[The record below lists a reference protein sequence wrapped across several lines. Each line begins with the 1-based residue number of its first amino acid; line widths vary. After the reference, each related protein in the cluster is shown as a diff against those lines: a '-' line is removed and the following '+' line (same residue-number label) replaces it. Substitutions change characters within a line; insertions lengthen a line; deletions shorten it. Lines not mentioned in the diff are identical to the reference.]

1 MKIRAKKLLFATAM
15 VAFASVHAAQA
26 ESVIR
31 YMGLSKLDMIDPI
44 WTTNY
49 GVRDHGY
56 LIYDTLFAQDANGVV
71 QPQMIGEWS
80 VSEDQLT
87 YSFTLRDGL
96 MFHDGAPVTSADV
109 IASLDRWMQKDTF
122 GVEVKNRLA
131 AMEATDDKT
140 FTIALTEPFGLI
152 IEALGKTASNV
163 PFIMPAS
170 VASASLDD
178 QISDPIGSG
187 PFKFD
192 LDSWEPGVKAVYTK
206 FDGYVPRDEPASAL
220 AGGKV
225 AKVDRIERIF
235 FPDDITA
242 VNALVAGEIDYIPQ
256 FQPDLIPILEAGGD
270 IVIKPHNPLGQT
282 VQIIPNFLQPPTDD
296 VRVRQAMQLA
306 LDQTDYLTAILGTY
320 TDLYQTCVSI
330 FMCGTA
336 LENDANGERQM
347 TRDVDA
353 AKALLEEAGY
363 DGTPIT
369 LLHATDISDQ
379 RAGGSVTAQRLREAG
394 FTVDVVTSDWATVA
408 QRRANKAP
416 IAEGGW
422 NVFQTGW
429 DGMALQSP
437 LTNVYVSG
445 ACDDA
450 WYGWNCSDTL
460 QQLKQDFIKAGS
472 DEERKAI
479 AEAIQ
484 QEAYEIV
491 SVIMMG
497 QYTQA
502 SAWSDKLEGMQ
513 QAPMSTNLWGVSKA
527 E

>member
-1 MKIRAKKLLFATAM
+1 MSYCLKTKFAAAALAVAVTAP
-15 VAFASVHAAQA
+15 AAHA
-26 ESVIR
+26 ESVLR

-44 WTTNY
+44 WTTAY

-56 LIYDTLFAQDANGVV
+56 LIYDTLFAQDASGAVK
-71 QPQMIGEWS
+71 PQMIDTWS
-80 VSEDQLT
+80 VSDDQLT
-87 YSFTLRDGL
+87 YTFTLRDGL
-96 MFHDGAPVTSADV
+96 IFHDRAPVTSTDV
-109 IASLDRWMQKDTF
+109 IASLSRWMEKDTF
-122 GVEVKNRLA
+122 GVEIRNRLS
-131 AMEATDDKT
+131 AMASVDDKT
-140 FTIALTEPFGLI
+140 FTLELTEPFGLV

-163 PFIMPAS
+163 PFIMPARI
-170 VASASLDD
+170 ASASLDE
-178 QISDPIGSG
+178 QISDPVGSG
-187 PFKFD
+187 PFMFVAD
-192 LDSWEPGVKAVYTK
+192 EWQPGVKAVYEK
-206 FDGYVPRDEPASAL
+206 FEGYVPRSEPRSGL
-220 AGGKV
+220 AGAKV
-225 AKVDRIERIF
+225 AMVDKIERLF

-242 VNALVAGEIDYIPQ
+242 VNALVAGEIHYIPQ
-256 FQPDLIPILEAGGD
+256 FQPDLIPILEAAQD
-270 IVIKPHNPLGQT
+270 VVVQPHNPLGQT
-282 VQIIPNFLQPPTDD
+282 IQIIPNFLQPPTDD
-296 VRVRQAMQLA
+296 IRIRQAMQLA
-306 LDQTDYLTAILGTY
+306 LAQEDYMTSFLGSY
-320 TDLYQTCVSI
+320 DELYQICGSI
-330 FMCGTA
+330 FMCGTP
-336 LENDANGERQM
+336 LENDANIERQM

-394 FTVDVVTSDWATVA
+394 FEVEVAVSDWATVA
-408 QRRANKAP
+408 QRRANKGS

-450 WYGWNCSDTL
+450 WYGWNCSETL
-460 QQLKQDFIKAGS
+460 QELKQEFIKAAS
-472 DEERKAI
+472 DAERREI
-479 AEAIQ
+479 AEKIQ

-502 SAWSDKLEGMQ
+502 SAWSTNLIGME
-513 QAPMSTNLWGVSKA
+513 QAPMSTNLWGVSVA

>member
-1 MKIRAKKLLFATAM
+1 MKTRLKNYSLAAVIAACAIGQ
-15 VAFASVHAAQA
+15 SAQA
-26 ESVIR
+26 ETVIR
-31 YMGLSKLDMIDPI
+31 YNGLSKLDMIDPI
-44 WTTNY
+44 WTANY

-56 LIYDTLFAQDANGVV
+56 LIYDTLFAQDADGVV
-71 QPQMIGEWS
+71 QPQMIDVWS
-80 VSEDQLT
+80 VSDDQLT
-87 YSFTLRDGL
+87 YTFTLRDGL
-96 MFHDGAPVTSADV
+96 KFHDGAPVTSKDV
-109 IASLDRWMQKDTF
+109 IASLTRWMGKDSF
-122 GVEVKNRLA
+122 GVEIKSRLSEMTA
-131 AMEATDDKT
+131 VDDTT

-163 PFIMPAS
+163 PFIIPARI
-170 VASASLDD
+170 ASAAQDE

-187 PFKFD
+187 PFVFNTEEWK
-192 LDSWEPGVKAVYTK
+192 PGVSAVYTK
-206 FDGYVPRDEPASAL
+206 FEDYVPRDEPPSGL

-225 AKVDRIERIF
+225 VMVDKVERIF

-242 VNALVAGEIDYIPQ
+242 VNALVAGELDYIPQ
-256 FQPDLIPILEAGGD
+256 FQPDLIPILQSGSD

-282 VQIIPNFLQPPTDD
+282 IQIIPNFLQPPTND
-296 VRVRQAMQLA
+296 VRIRQAMQLA
-306 LDQTDYLTAILGTY
+306 LDQTDYMTAILGSY
-320 TDLYQTCVSI
+320 TDLYQTCASI

-347 TRDVDA
+347 TRDIDA
-353 AKALLEEAGY
+353 AKALLDEAGY

-369 LLHATDISDQ
+369 LLHATDVSDQ

-394 FTVDVVTSDWATVA
+394 FEVDVVTADWATVA
-408 QRRANKAP
+408 QRRANKGTV
-416 IAEGGW
+416 AEGGW

-429 DGMALQSP
+429 DGMALQNP

-450 WYGWNCSDTL
+450 WYGWNCSETL
-460 QQLKQDFIKAGS
+460 QQLKQDFIKAS
-472 DEERKAI
+472 TDEERKAI
-479 AEAIQ
+479 AVDIQ

-502 SAWSDKLEGMQ
+502 SAWSGKLQGMQ
-513 QAPMSTNLWGVSKA
+513 QVPMTTNLWGVSKA
-527 E
+527 D

>member
-1 MKIRAKKLLFATAM
+1 VKHHLNTKICA
-15 VAFASVHAAQA
+15 VAIAAALAAPAANA
-26 ESVIR
+26 ESVLR

-44 WTTNY
+44 WTTAY

-71 QPQMIGEWS
+71 QPQMIGEWL

-87 YSFTLRDGL
+87 YTFTLRDGL
-96 MFHDGAPVTSADV
+96 MFHDGAPVTSNDV
-109 IASLDRWMQKDTF
+109 IASLTRWMEKDTF
-122 GVEVKNRLA
+122 GVEIKNRLA
-131 AMEATDDKT
+131 GMEAVDDQT
-140 FTIALTEPFGLI
+140 FTIALNEPFGLL

-163 PFIMPAS
+163 PFIMPER
-170 VASASLDD
+170 VASASLDE
-178 QISDPIGSG
+178 QISDPTGSG
-187 PFKFD
+187 PFMFVEEE
-192 LDSWEPGVKAVYTK
+192 WQPGVKAVYER
-206 FDGYVPRDEPASAL
+206 FDGYVPRSEPRSGL
-220 AGGKV
+220 AGAKV
-225 AKVDRIERIF
+225 AMVDRIERLF

-242 VNALVAGEIDYIPQ
+242 VNALVAGEVDYIPQ
-256 FQPDLIPILEAGGD
+256 FQPDLIPILEAAD
-270 IVIKPHNPLGQT
+270 DVVVMPHNPLGQT
-282 VQIIPNFLQPPTDD
+282 IQIIPNFEQPPTDD
-296 VRVRQAMQLA
+296 IRIRQAMQLA
-306 LDQTDYLTAILGTY
+306 LSQEDYMTAFLGGY
-320 TDLYQTCVSI
+320 DDLYQICGSI
-330 FMCGTA
+330 FMCGTL
-336 LENDANGERQM
+336 LENDANIERQM

-353 AKALLEEAGY
+353 ARALLEEAGY

-394 FTVDVVTSDWATVA
+394 FEVDVVVSDWATVA
-408 QRRANKAP
+408 QRRANAGP

-445 ACDDA
+445 ACEDA
-450 WYGWNCSDTL
+450 WYGWNCSETL
-460 QQLKQDFIKAGS
+460 QQLKQDFIQAS
-472 DEERKAI
+472 TDEERKAI

-484 QEAYEIV
+484 EEAYEIV

-502 SAWSDKLEGMQ
+502 SAWSADLVGME
-513 QAPMSTNLWGVSKA
+513 QAPMSTNLWGVSK
-527 E
+527 EE